1 VPIQVSFGP
10 PDAVRLALETVDQ
23 AFGDLP
29 GEEDF
34 ARESKLM
41 PTDRILT
48 AFDGDYAVGS
58 AASYP
63 FRLTIP
69 GGDLPAAG
77 VTWVGVL
84 PSHRRRGVM
93 TAMMRSQIEDV
104 HKRGEPL
111 AILWASEA
119 AIYGRFGYGIAAPVQ
134 SLEAERARFRL
145 RDDPGPAGS
154 VRLID
159 SDEAARLFPPIYEAV
174 RASTPG
180 TLSRTKKWWTE
191 NKLADPEG
199 WRRGAGPKF
208 FAVVETDGAPT
219 AYATYRI
226 KHEWEHGIP
235 RNQVRVVEAFAT
247 SPGAARDLWRFL
259 FGIDL
264 VAKVVMYG
272 FDPGSP
278 LFVMVSDPRSLQLKI
293 MDGLWLRLVD
303 VEAALRARSYADGDP
318 VVIDVRDELCRWN
331 RGRYLVGE
339 KVTRTRQ
346 AADLE
351 LDVADLA
358 AAYLGGFDFNQLA
371 AAERARELTTG
382 ALERASLL
390 FRTPRPPY
398 CPEVF

>member
-1 VPIQVSFGP
+1 VAIEVSVGP
-10 PDAVRLALETVDQ
+10 PDGVRMALDTVEQ
-23 AFGDLP
+23 AFGEL
-29 GEEDF
+29 GSEEDF
-34 ARESKLM
+34 AREHKLM
-41 PTDRILT
+41 PNDRTLV
-48 AFDGDYAVGS
+48 AFDGDYAVGA

-63 FRLTIP
+63 FKLTIP
-69 GGDLPAAG
+69 GGELAAAG

-84 PSHRRRGVM
+84 PSHRRRGVLSE
-93 TAMMRSQIEDV
+93 MMRRQIDDV
-104 HKRGEPL
+104 HERGEPL

-119 AIYGRFGYGIAAPVQ
+119 AIYGRFGYGSAAPVQ
-134 SLEAERARFRL
+134 YLEAERARFRL
-145 RDDPGPAGS
+145 RDDPGPVGS

-159 SDEAARLFPPIYEAV
+159 RDEAARLFPPLYEAI

-180 TLSRTKKWWTE
+180 TLSRTKTWWRE

-208 FAVVETDGAPT
+208 YAVVETDGAPT

-226 KHEWEHGIP
+226 KSEWDQGIP
-235 RNQVRVVEAFAT
+235 RNQTRVVEAFAT
-247 SPGAARDLWRFL
+247 SAAAARDLWRFL

-278 LFVMVSDPRSLQLKI
+278 LFLMVADPRSLQLRV

-303 VEAALRARSYADGDP
+303 VEAALCARSYADGEE
-318 VVIDVRDELCRWN
+318 VVIDVHDELCPRN
-331 RGRYLVGE
+331 KGRYRVGDE
-339 KVTRTRQ
+339 VGRTRA

-351 LDVADLA
+351 LGVADLA
-358 AAYLGGFDFNQLA
+358 AAYLGAFDFRQLA
-371 AAERARELTTG
+371 AADRVRELKPG

-390 FRTPRPPY
+390 FRTSRPPY

>member
-1 VPIQVSFGP
+1 VAIEVSFGP
-10 PDAVRLALETVDQ
+10 LDGVRLALETVDQ

-34 ARESKLM
+34 ARERKLM
-41 PTDRILT
+41 PNDRVLV
-48 AFDGDYAVGS
+48 AFDGDYAVAC
-58 AASYP
+58 AAAYP

-69 GGDLPAAG
+69 GGQLPAAG

-84 PSHRRRGVM
+84 PSHRRRGVLSE
-93 TAMMRSQIEDV
+93 MMRRQIEDV
-104 HKRGEPL
+104 HDRGEPL

-119 AIYGRFGYGIAAPVQ
+119 AIYGRFGYGIAAPVH

-145 RDDPGPAGS
+145 RDDPGPEGS
-154 VRLID
+154 VRLVD

-174 RASTPG
+174 RASIPG
-180 TLSRTKKWWTE
+180 TLSRTKMWWSE

-208 FAVVETDGAPT
+208 YALVEADGAPT

-226 KHEWEHGIP
+226 KGEWEQGIP

-247 SPGAARDLWRFL
+247 SKGAERDLWRFL

-272 FDPGSP
+272 FDASSP
-278 LFVMVSDPRSLQLKI
+278 LFLMVADPRSLQLRV

-303 VEAALRARSYADGDP
+303 VEAALRARSYADGEP
-318 VVIDVRDELCRWN
+318 VVIAVRDELCPWN
-331 RGRYLVGE
+331 QGRYRVGE
-339 KVTRTRQ
+339 DVSRTRSN
-346 AADLE
+346 ADLE

-358 AAYLGGFDFNQLA
+358 AAYLGAFDFHRLA
-371 AAERARELTTG
+371 AADRVRELNPG

-390 FRTPRPPY
+390 FRTPRRPY